1 MRRFSLKRLRKSRR
15 FLFLLLLV
23 AALPI
28 HVAQAAD
35 HPPRITLRPAGQT
48 VSGSP
53 VRLRLHIL
61 PAPSRTH
68 PLHLHLYVDGR
79 MVLMRT
85 ATAPLLSV
93 TLPALAPGR
102 HEVTVVEADPLTHR
116 EEGQMSGMKMEDGGM
131 GGMDM
136 GGMDKMGATPP
147 TPTRKGFLAHL
158 TLVVTGKK
166 P

>member
-1 MRRFSLKRLRKSRR
+1 
-15 FLFLLLLV
+15 
-23 AALPI
+23 
-28 HVAQAAD
+28 
-35 HPPRITLRPAGQT
+35 
-48 VSGSP
+48 
-53 VRLRLHIL
+53 
-61 PAPSRTH
+61 
-68 PLHLHLYVDGR
+68 